1 MQPPNK
7 TERAASISMMHPV
20 YSGKEGH
27 LFGIHQIRRTIRESE
42 MGVTDDG
49 KLGKALRLL
58 IIRHGMNSRTSE
70 QPKYRIS
77 KILNNQIT

>member
-7 TERAASISMMHPV
+7 TERAASFSTTHPV

-42 MGVTDDG
+42 
-49 KLGKALRLL
+49 L
-58 IIRHGMNSRTSE
+58 E
-70 QPKYRIS
+70 
-77 KILNNQIT
+77 